1 MTPPLYKT
9 ISQLGKTVVKAAVEI
24 LLSINDQ
31 RVTGHF

>member
-1 MTPPLYKT
+1 MAPLLYKT
-9 ISQLGKTVVKAAVEI
+9 ISHSSKTVVKAATEI

>member
-9 ISQLGKTVVKAAVEI
+9 ISQSSKTVVKAVIEI